1 MLVETTCNSTLER
14 LISMSPLFESITA
27 ADFPFPVEPGTE
39 KLLVGPLTFHDL
51 ALIVGGSFAIIS
63 IFLSLYLAFMHAI
76 NYTKPDEQRQY
87 VLALSSRL
95 PVRRTTR
102 LTRPLVSFVSSS

>member
-1 MLVETTCNSTLER
+1 MLPLLESLTTAN
-14 LISMSPLFESITA
+14 
-27 ADFPFPVEPGTE
+27 FPFPVEPGTE

-95 PVRRTTR
+95 RVRRTTR
-102 LTRPLVSFVSSS
+102 LTHSLALFVSSS